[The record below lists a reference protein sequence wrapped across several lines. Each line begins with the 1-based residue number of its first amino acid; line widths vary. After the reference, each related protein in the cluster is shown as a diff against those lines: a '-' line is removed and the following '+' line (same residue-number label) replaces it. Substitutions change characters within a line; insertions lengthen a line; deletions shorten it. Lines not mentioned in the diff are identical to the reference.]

1 MILCM
6 LSKLYLCLFQY
17 FFKNFNYLVSSFLV
31 LFLFFWRGCGWFGS
45 HCWSPAISGG
55 QSCPHSSANYLLLLK
70 LPIFHYF
77 NRSRKHIAKTYLES
91 QKSVDF
97 PQNLGGVRVYLGWW
111 EEFFLVVATSA
122 LLVCGQPETLGTLH
136 FGTPRYSRT
145 SSLWYTALWFLSRYS
160 HLGTFFGTLRDPQKA
175 LILVQQ

>member
-1 MILCM
+1 M

-17 FFKNFNYLVSSFLV
+17 FFKNFNHLVFSFLV

-136 FGTPRYSRT
+136 FGTTPRYSRT

-175 LILVQQ
+175 QILVQQ